1 MNTTRNERNN
11 KRLLGNA
18 LLILTAMIW
27 GCAFVAQRS
36 GMEHIEP
43 ITFNASRLVLAAVA
57 VGTLAFF
64 SGRRGAGLQPGQSEE
79 AVKEERR
86 STVLGGICCG
96 CFLAASSNVQ
106 QMGLVYTEAG
116 KAGFITAMYMLLV
129 PVISFVLF
137 RKKNS
142 RQVWLAVGIG
152 IIGLYLLCM
161 SESLRLNRGDAL
173 MCLCALLYSGH
184 ILGTDHF
191 VQKGNPVRIAALQF
205 LTAAFITVP
214 LAFLLE
220 APSWAKI
227 ASAAVPIL
235 YCGLA
240 SSGIGHTLQI
250 VAQKYTDPTVA
261 SLLMSLES
269 VFAVIAG
276 TLILGE
282 RMSGREL
289 LGCMIMFAAIVLVQ
303 IPLPRRRSQTE

>member
-1 MNTTRNERNN
+1 MSASPNDKNR
-11 KRLLGNA
+11 KKLLGNC
-18 LLILTAMIW
+18 LLVLTAMIW

-43 ITFNASRLVLAAVA
+43 VTFNASRLVLAAAA
-57 VGTLAFF
+57 VGTLALV
-64 SGRRGAGLQPGQSEE
+64 SARKERSASAGRSQVEAAEE
-79 AVKEERR
+79 QR

-129 PVISFVLF
+129 PVISFILF

-142 RQVWLAVGIG
+142 RQVWAAVGIG
-152 IIGLYLLCM
+152 VLGLYLLCM
-161 SESLRLNRGDAL
+161 AESLRLNRGDAL

-184 ILGTDHF
+184 ILCTDHF
-191 VQKGNPVRIAALQF
+191 VQKGNPVRIAAIQF
-205 LTAAFITVP
+205 LTAAVITVP
-214 LAFLLE
+214 LAFLTE
-220 APSWAKI
+220 EPTWTKI

-269 VFAVIAG
+269 VFAVLAG
-276 TLILGE
+276 ALILGE

-289 LGCMIMFAAIVLVQ
+289 LGCVIMFTAIVLVQ
-303 IPLPRRRSQTE
+303 IPLPKRKLH

>member
-1 MNTTRNERNN
+1 MNVSPDERNN

-36 GMEHIEP
+36 GMERIEP
-43 ITFNASRLVLAAVA
+43 ITFNASRLVLAAAA
-57 VGTLAFF
+57 VGTLALV
-64 SGRRGAGLQPGQSEE
+64 SGRKGRGASAGRSQEE
-79 AVKEERR
+79 AAEEHHA
-86 STVLGGICCG
+86 TVLGGICCG
-96 CFLAASSNVQ
+96 SILAASSVSQ

-129 PVISFVLF
+129 PVLSFVLL

-142 RQVWLAVGIG
+142 GQVWLAVLIG
-152 IIGLYLLCM
+152 VVGLYLLCM
-161 SESLRLNRGDAL
+161 AETLRLSRGDAL
-173 MCLCALLYSGH
+173 LCLCALLYSCH
-184 ILGTDHF
+184 ILCTDHF
-191 VQKGNPVRIAALQF
+191 VRKGNPVRIAAIQF
-205 LTAAFITVP
+205 LTAAVITVP
-214 LAFLLE
+214 LAFLME
-220 APSWAKI
+220 EPSWAKI

-269 VFAVIAG
+269 VFAVLAG
-276 TLILGE
+276 ALILGE

-289 LGCMIMFAAIVLVQ
+289 LGCIIMFAAIVLVQ
-303 IPLPRRRSQTE
+303 VPLPKRKLQ